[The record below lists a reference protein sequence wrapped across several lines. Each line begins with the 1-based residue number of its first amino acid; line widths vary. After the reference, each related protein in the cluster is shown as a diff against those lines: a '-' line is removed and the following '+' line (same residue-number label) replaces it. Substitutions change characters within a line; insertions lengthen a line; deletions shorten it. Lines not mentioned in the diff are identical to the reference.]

1 MRHLL
6 HLLLAGLFAL
16 GAASTGCAADATSG
30 ASPTA
35 GAREVQTVTVTG
47 KIVHLSIEGGFWGI
61 VASDGTHYDPV
72 NLPAD
77 FQQEGLQVRATL
89 RTKPGMVSFHM
100 WGTLVDVVDIQ
111 KAE

>member
-1 MRHLL
+1 MKHL
-6 HLLLAGLFAL
+6 HHILLTVVLAL
-16 GAASTGCAADATSG
+16 GVTTTGCAADTTTG
-30 ASPTA
+30 TTPPP
-35 GAREVQTVTVTG
+35 ARQEVRTVTVTG

-77 FQQEGLQVRATL
+77 FQQEGLEVRATL

-100 WGTLVDVVDIQ
+100 WGTLVDVVDIR
-111 KAE
+111 KVN

>member
-47 KIVHLSIEGGFWGI
+47 KIVHVDLEGGFWGL
-61 VASDGTHYDPV
+61 VAEDGTHYDPV
-72 NLPAD
+72 DLPKAYHRD
-77 FQQEGLQVRATL
+77 GLRVRATL
-89 RTKPGMVSFHM
+89 RTKPGMVHFHM
-100 WGTLVDVVDIQ
+100 WGTLVDVVKIERLD
-111 KAE
+111 